1 MPEHIAHPS
10 RKKNGIRPLLIT
22 IAALSLLLLPG
33 CGSASGTI
41 SEDTPGFF
49 NHYVIYP
56 LSELISWFADILN
69 DNYGFAIMAITILIR
84 LILFPLMLKQHKSQK
99 SMREKMAVMQPELK
113 ALEEKY
119 KGKNDKDSMAK
130 KQQEMM
136 ALYQQHSFNPLAIGC
151 LPMLIQLPIL
161 TGLYSAIRMTPE
173 MSTHTF
179 LWFKLGEPDILL
191 PILAALVYFI
201 QFKVSQRGVDS
212 AQMKQMAFLGYLSP
226 IMMGLFALW
235 APAAISLYWV
245 TGGLF
250 MIVQTYLLYK
260 MYPRTETPA
269 LAAVQDAA
277 GVSAVPA
284 KEPTREST
292 PKAKRKQ

>member
-1 MPEHIAHPS
+1 MSARTIHPS
-10 RKKNGIRPLLIT
+10 RKNGIRLFFIFIACFSLLI
-22 IAALSLLLLPG
+22 LPG

-56 LSELISWFADILN
+56 LSELIGWFAGLLG
-69 DNYGFAIMAITILIR
+69 DNYGFAVIAITILIR
-84 LILFPLMLKQHKSQK
+84 LALFPLMMRQAKSQQG
-99 SMREKMAVMQPELK
+99 MRRKMSVMQPELK

-119 KGKNDKDSMAK
+119 KGKTDSDSLAK
-130 KQQEMM
+130 KQQEML
-136 ALYQQHSFNPLAIGC
+136 ALYQKHSFNPLAIGC

-173 MSTHTF
+173 MSTHAF

-191 PILAALVYFI
+191 PILAAAVYFI
-201 QFKVSQRGVDS
+201 QFKVSQLGTDS

-250 MIVQTYLLYK
+250 MIGQSYLLVK
-260 MYPRTETPA
+260 MFPKDSGPAVTEP
-269 LAAVQDAA
+269 
-277 GVSAVPA
+277 VSAASQARAV
-284 KEPTREST
+284 
-292 PKAKRKQ
+292 RKS

>member
-1 MPEHIAHPS
+1 MPTQIHHPS
-10 RKKNGIRPLLIT
+10 RKKNGIRPLLIA
-22 IAALSLLLLPG
+22 IAALSLLILPG

-56 LSELISWFADILN
+56 LSELISWFAGILN
-69 DNYGFAIMAITILIR
+69 DNYGFAVIAITILIR
-84 LILFPLMLKQHKSQK
+84 LILFPLMLRQHKSQK

-119 KGKNDKDSMAK
+119 KDKKDSDSLAE
-130 KQQEMM
+130 KQQEML
-136 ALYQQHSFNPLAIGC
+136 ALYQKHSFNPLAIGC

-161 TGLYSAIRMTPE
+161 SGLYYAIRMTPE
-173 MSTHTF
+173 MSTHAF
-179 LWFKLGEPDILL
+179 LWFKLGEPDVVL
-191 PILAALVYFI
+191 PIVAAFVYFI

-250 MIVQTYLLYK
+250 MIAQTYLLSK
-260 MYPRTETPA
+260 MYPRVPMPAVAAASEAAQTEKA
-269 LAAVQDAA
+269 EAVKPK
-277 GVSAVPA
+277 S
-284 KEPTREST
+284 
-292 PKAKRKQ
+292 KAKRKS

>member
-1 MPEHIAHPS
+1 MPAQTTHPS
-10 RKKNGIRPLLIT
+10 RKKNGIKPLLIT
-22 IAALSLLLLPG
+22 ITALSLLILPG

-56 LSELISWFADILN
+56 LSELIGWFAGMLH
-69 DNYGFAIMAITILIR
+69 DNYGFAVMAITILIR
-84 LILFPLMLKQHKSQK
+84 LLLFPLMLKQHKSQK
-99 SMREKMAVMQPELK
+99 TMREKMAVMQPELK

-119 KGKNDKDSMAK
+119 KGKSDSDSLAK
-130 KQQEMM
+130 KQQEML

-179 LWFKLGEPDILL
+179 LWFKLGEPDVVL

-201 QFKVSQRGVDS
+201 QFKVSQRGMDS

-250 MIVQTYLLYK
+250 MIAQTYLLSK
-260 MYPRTETPA
+260 MYPRIEMPA
-269 LAAVQDAA
+269 VA
-277 GVSAVPA
+277 AVPA
-284 KEPTREST
+284 AAEAPES
-292 PKAKRKQ
+292 PLKPKSKAKRK

>member
-1 MPEHIAHPS
+1 MPARIIHPS
-10 RKKNGIRPLLIT
+10 RKNGIRPILIT
-22 IAALSLLLLPG
+22 IAALSMLILPG

-56 LSELISWFADILN
+56 LSELINWFADMLN
-69 DNYGFAIMAITILIR
+69 DNYGFAVMAITILIR
-84 LILFPLMLKQHKSQK
+84 LILFPLMLRQHKSQK
-99 SMREKMAVMQPELK
+99 SMKEKMAVMQPELK
-113 ALEEKY
+113 VLEEKY
-119 KGKNDKDSMAK
+119 KDKKDADSLAK

-179 LWFKLGEPDILL
+179 LWFKLGEPDIWL
-191 PILAALVYFI
+191 PILAAFVYFI
-201 QFKVSQRGVDS
+201 QFKVSQRGVDT

-250 MIVQTYLLYK
+250 MIAQTYLLSK
-260 MYPRTETPA
+260 MYPRVEPPA
-269 LAAVQDAA
+269 VAPVQAAVEVEEALMKTK
-277 GVSAVPA
+277 S
-284 KEPTREST
+284 
-292 PKAKRKQ
+292 KAKRKERNG

>member
-1 MPEHIAHPS
+1 MPARIIHPS
-10 RKKNGIRPLLIT
+10 RKNGFRTLLIV
-22 IAALSLLLLPG
+22 IAAFSLLILPG
-33 CGSASGTI
+33 CGNASGTI

-56 LSELISWFADILN
+56 LSELLSWFADMLN
-69 DNYGFAIMAITILIR
+69 DNYGIAVMAITILIR
-84 LILFPLMLKQHKSQK
+84 LILFPLMLRQHKSQK

-119 KGKNDKDSMAK
+119 KDKKDADSVAK

-136 ALYQQHSFNPLAIGC
+136 TLYQQHSFNPLAIGC

-161 TGLYSAIRMTPE
+161 TGLYYAIRMTPE
-173 MSTHTF
+173 MSTHGF
-179 LWFKLGEPDILL
+179 LWFKLGEPDVWL
-191 PILAALVYFI
+191 PILAAVAYFI

-212 AQMKQMAFLGYLSP
+212 GQMKQMAFLGYLSP

-245 TGGLF
+245 TGGLS
-250 MIVQTYLLYK
+250 MIAQTYLLSK
-260 MYPRTETPA
+260 MYPRVEPPA
-269 LAAVQDAA
+269 VAAVL
-277 GVSAVPA
+277 AVA
-284 KEPTREST
+284 EPEAEVVKPKS
-292 PKAKRKQ
+292 KAKRK

>member
-1 MPEHIAHPS
+1 MPTQTSHPS
-10 RKKNGIRPLLIT
+10 RKNGIRLFFIIIACFSLLI
-22 IAALSLLLLPG
+22 LPG

-56 LSELISWFADILN
+56 LSETISWFAGLLG
-69 DNYGFAIMAITILIR
+69 DNYGFAVMAITIVIR
-84 LILFPLMLKQHKSQK
+84 LALFPLMMRQAKSQQG
-99 SMREKMAVMQPELK
+99 MRRKMAVMQPELK

-119 KGKNDKDSMAK
+119 KGAKDQDSLAK
-130 KQQEMM
+130 KQQEML
-136 ALYQQHSFNPLAIGC
+136 ALYRKHSFNPLAIGC

-173 MSTHTF
+173 MSTHAF

-191 PILAALVYFI
+191 PILAAVIYFI
-201 QFKVSQRGVDS
+201 QFKVSQIGNDS

-250 MIVQTYLLYK
+250 MIGQSYLLVK
-260 MYPRTETPA
+260 MYPKDSGSVVTEPIPLVA
-269 LAAVQDAA
+269 KA
-277 GVSAVPA
+277 GV
-284 KEPTREST
+284 TRKS
-292 PKAKRKQ
+292 